1 MYYLNLY
8 MKENGDLI
16 LKQVKNKHAYKRWV
30 LIDTY
35 VIYDN
40 VLYKYDDFRK
50 LLKTRK
56 FNFFEKIVIFFREL

>member
-8 MKENGDLI
+8 IKPTGEI
-16 LKQVKNKHAYKRWV
+16 VLKQVKNKHAYSNWE

-35 VIYDN
+35 IIYDN

-50 LLKTRK
+50 LLKTKK